1 MFTSV
6 ACFFVCLDEN
16 LPAMEWKTRYKIG
29 VGAAKG
35 LHYLH
40 EGCPRR
46 IIHRDIKASNVL
58 LTSDYEP
65 QVQFFRFNPFP
76 RNRKRSSLHKI
87 WFCPFLPVIAF
98 AFLGS
103 KKFWLVL
110 CLIVCFVCLNNVDIR
125 FWVGKMAS
133 ISVDSSLNHSNWRD
147 IWVVH
152 NITKFQY

>member
-65 QVQFFRFNPFP
+65 QVQFFRFNPF
-76 RNRKRSSLHKI
+76 H
-87 WFCPFLPVIAF
+87 F
-98 AFLGS
+98 
-103 KKFWLVL
+103 
-110 CLIVCFVCLNNVDIR
+110 IR
-125 FWVGKMAS
+125 FDSAPFFLLLLLHFGFQEVL
-133 ISVDSSLNHSNWRD
+133 ISFVFDCVFCL
-147 IWVVH
+147 
-152 NITKFQY
+152 FE